1 MSLRTY
7 TKKRTFTKTPEPEG
21 STGHSPNALRFVVQK
36 HDASRLHYDFRL
48 ELDGVL
54 KSWAVPKG
62 PSLRPSDKR
71 LAVMVEDH
79 PYDYRTFEGVIPD
92 GNYGAGTVLVWDEG
106 TYEPAE
112 AADKSIT
119 AQRAAMKHG
128 LRAGS
133 IVIVLHGTK
142 LKGGFSLVRM
152 HGSEDNAWLLVKK
165 DDEHAKDIDVTRKT
179 RSVVSGKNLDEVR
192 GRKRRPTS
200 RTARNAKD

>member
-21 STGHSPNALRFVVQK
+21 TVKRSRKALRFVVQK

-79 PYDYRTFEGVIPD
+79 PYDYRTFEGVIPE

-106 TYEPAE
+106 TYEPVE
-112 AADKSIT
+112 AAGKSIP
-119 AQRAAMKHG
+119 AQQTAMKHG
-128 LRAGS
+128 LREGS
-133 IVIVLHGTK
+133 VVVELHGTK
-142 LKGGFSLVRM
+142 LKGAFSLVRM

-165 DDEHAKDIDVTRKT
+165 DDDYAKDIDVTRKT
-179 RSVVSGKNLDEVR
+179 RSVVSGKNLDEVG
-192 GRKRRPTS
+192 GRKRRTAS
-200 RTARNAKD
+200 RTTRNAKD